1 MFLCGVVL
9 SVCNQLLSLMKLNA
23 GTVVA
28 SENKLSKAR
37 AKSSTPVRFRS
48 RLESDNSSQA
58 AAIQNL
64 NSELESKA
72 RQLDATVSEARN
84 VEHNLRSQLQSQ
96 QQESNLR
103 QQHLLQQLEAQES
116 RLIQEK
122 SEFESRLA
130 ALTGTVA
137 SLEQQLA
144 IQNDSVVNLNGELA
158 RRTKKLEEVQRHFR
172 FVMLLPLVVFSF
184 SSLAMEKDLSYF
196 YCYLLMHGS
205 DL

>member
-37 AKSSTPVRFRS
+37 ANSSTPVRFRS

-72 RQLDATVSEARN
+72 RQLDATVSEART

-103 QQHLLQQLEAQES
+103 QQHLLQQLEARES

-144 IQNDSVVNLNGELA
+144 IQNDSVENLNGELT
-158 RRTKKLEEVQRHFR
+158 RSTKELEEVQRHFR
-172 FVMLLPLVVFSF
+172 FVLPLVVFSF

>member
-1 MFLCGVVL
+1 
-9 SVCNQLLSLMKLNA
+9 MKLNA

-72 RQLDATVSEARN
+72 RQLDATVSEART

-103 QQHLLQQLEAQES
+103 QQHLLQQLEGHES
-116 RLIQEK
+116 RLVQEK

-130 ALTGTVA
+130 VLTGTVA

-144 IQNDSVVNLNGELA
+144 IQNDSVENLNGELT
-158 RRTKKLEEVQRHFR
+158 RSTKELEEVQRHFR
-172 FVMLLPLVVFSF
+172 FVLPLVVFSF

-196 YCYLLMHGS
+196 YCYLLMHGG